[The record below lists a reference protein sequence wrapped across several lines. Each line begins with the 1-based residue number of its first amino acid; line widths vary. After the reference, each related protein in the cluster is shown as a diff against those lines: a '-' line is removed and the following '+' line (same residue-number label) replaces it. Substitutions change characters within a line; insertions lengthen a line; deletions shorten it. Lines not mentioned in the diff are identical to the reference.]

1 MIDFHTH
8 ILPGMD
14 DGSKDVDMTRAMLEV
29 EATQGVTHVL
39 ATPHFYA
46 HRSRIDRFLERRQ
59 ESLSVT
65 RELCK
70 QDSTLPKV
78 IPGAEV
84 YYFPGM
90 GAAGHMKDLCVE
102 GTDILLVEM
111 PFDQW
116 GDQEYRDIS
125 DLIHRQGLRVI
136 LAHIDRYFGLQ
147 RRKDAWVSIMNL
159 PLIRQLNADSV
170 LSRGSARRFALRFMK
185 EHSRVILASDCHN
198 MTSRAPNLQQARA
211 YIEKKLGGDVLAR
224 IDKTSSDILP
234 QNYEQGGQE

>member
-14 DGSKDVDMTRAMLEV
+14 DGSKDADMTLAMLKE
-29 EATQGVTHVL
+29 ESAQGVSQIL

-46 HRSRIDRFLERRQ
+46 HRSRIDHFLERRQ
-59 ESLSVT
+59 NSFSQVKDL
-65 RELCK
+65 RDQYPEL
-70 QDSTLPKV
+70 PEV

-90 GAAGHMKDLCVE
+90 GGANQIKDLCIE

-116 GDQEYRDIS
+116 GDQEYRDIA
-125 DLIHRQGLRVI
+125 DLINKQHVRVI

-147 RRKDAWVSIMNL
+147 KRKDAWESIMRL

-170 LSRGSARRFALRFMK
+170 LSRGSSRRFALRFMK
-185 EHSRVILASDCHN
+185 DHSRVILASDCHN
-198 MTSRAPNLQQARA
+198 TTSRAPNLQQARA

-224 IDKTSSDILP
+224 IDKTSSEILP
-234 QNYEQGGQE
+234 PQLHQGGQA